1 MIFDSM
7 SYKAKF
13 TVAVIATLLTLS
25 LVGVSIPVIPVFM
38 DGGASLWIIV
48 VPLALT
54 LLSIVGTA
62 WLWQKALLAQA
73 VATGRLYPGEKLA
86 RQLQVEHGGELLYDE
101 PGTDIRNWTITVEG
115 ADGFSRTI
123 MTKSGKEVS

>member
-1 MIFDSM
+1 MILDSM
-7 SYKAKF
+7 SYKAKIAQ
-13 TVAVIATLLTLS
+13 AVISTIFTLL
-25 LVGVSIPVIPVFM
+25 LVGISIPVIPIFAEAGTVWM
-38 DGGASLWIIV
+38 ILL
-48 VPLALT
+48 PLAVT
-54 LLSIVGTA
+54 VFAAVGTA
-62 WLWQKALLAQA
+62 WLWKKALLEQA

-86 RQLQVEHGGELLYDE
+86 HQLHAEHGGELLYDE